1 MKIVTASDIGIVS
14 QTPDTPISFGRTSI
28 NITTR
33 NNERS
38 NEITAE
44 INPFP
49 SAVKYPER
57 NTFRPNKH
65 KNRTEQLQPSQS
77 VEHISIPTNNVNDI
91 FP

>member
-38 NEITAE
+38 NEIIAE

-57 NTFRPNKH
+57 NTFRPINTKTVL
-65 KNRTEQLQPSQS
+65 NSFNPSQVS
-77 VEHISIPTNNVNDI
+77 ENTFPSPTNK
-91 FP
+91 